1 MGLGHVSVGG
11 TAASSRFP
19 EFNSG
24 DMSLLRVMIFYH
36 VQSRAE
42 SFPWPTRLSVSPATW
57 LLSLSLCP
65 CTH

>member
-24 DMSLLRVMIFYH
+24 DMSA
-36 VQSRAE
+36 QSDDFLPRTE
-42 SFPWPTRLSVSPATW
+42 
-57 LLSLSLCP
+57 
-65 CTH
+65 